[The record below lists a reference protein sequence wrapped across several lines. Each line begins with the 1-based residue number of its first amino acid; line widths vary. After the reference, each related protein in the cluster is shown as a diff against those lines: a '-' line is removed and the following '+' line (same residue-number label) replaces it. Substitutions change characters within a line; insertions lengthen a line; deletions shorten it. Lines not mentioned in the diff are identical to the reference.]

1 MRSLLHG
8 RKREGTAMTSWE
20 IKEAIRETINGYS
33 GAAGRLDIE
42 GLLTFFVPDGEVVGV
57 TELLGL
63 DASMQGHE
71 GIRSIFGPAFA
82 AMDWLSQMN
91 TITSIEVAEDCRSAR
106 TVTNL
111 VEMAQRKD
119 APQIVLI
126 ARYEDDLALT
136 DGGWKF
142 ARRRLVPLRFAKVP

>member
-1 MRSLLHG
+1 
-8 RKREGTAMTSWE
+8 MTNWE

-33 GAAGRLDIE
+33 GAAGRLDID
-42 GLLTFFVPDGEVVGV
+42 GLLSYFVAEGEVHGV

-71 GIRSIFGPAFA
+71 GIRAVFGPAFA
-82 AMDWLSQMN
+82 AMDWLTQMN
-91 TITSIEVAEDCRSAR
+91 TITSIELGEDGRSAK

-111 VEMAQRKD
+111 VEMAQRKG

-126 ARYEDDLALT
+126 ARYEDDLAQT
-136 DGGWKF
+136 DRGWKF
-142 ARRRLVPLRFAKVP
+142 TRRRLVPLRFAKVP